1 MLQLIHWLE
10 THMMS
15 CFYKQ
20 ITGFDCPGCGMQR
33 SFIELLKG
41 NFKESFYLYPPLL
54 PTLFTLGLT
63 VWHLVFKLKNG
74 AAFIKYSF
82 ITTTSIVVISYIIK
96 MLR

>member
-1 MLQLIHWLE
+1 MLQLIHLLE

-20 ITGFDCPGCGMQR
+20 LTGFDCPGCGMQR

-41 NFKESFYLYPPLL
+41 NFKESFYLYPALL
-54 PTLFTLGLT
+54 PVFLTLGLT
-63 VWHLVFKLKNG
+63 VTHLIFKLKNG
-74 AAFIKYSF
+74 AAFIMYSF
-82 ITTTSIVVISYIIK
+82 ITTTSIVVVSYIIK